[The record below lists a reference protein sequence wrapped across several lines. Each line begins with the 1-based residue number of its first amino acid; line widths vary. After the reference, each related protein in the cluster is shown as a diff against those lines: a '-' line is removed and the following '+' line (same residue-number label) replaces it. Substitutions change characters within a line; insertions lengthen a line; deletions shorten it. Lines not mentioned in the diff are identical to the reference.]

1 MHGATALY
9 LAAQGG
15 FEAVAAALLDAG
27 ADVDAALEKIGLTP
41 LFIASAQGYLP
52 VVRLLLGRGAAVG
65 SRNWNGISPLHM
77 AALRGNTAIAQ
88 LLRDHGAAVDD
99 ADSGGSTP
107 LLSLAAGEPQGEGD
121 APLADAARK
130 RALRWLLAAGAST
143 EARRAADGYTPVLA
157 AAAGGRADLIAELL
171 RAGADAGAVA
181 DDGRTTP
188 LRAAVAGGHL
198 AAAEALLASAAA
210 GDVEG
215 ALELARDSRSAE
227 MIALLDRART

>member
-52 VVRLLLGRGAAVG
+52 VVRLLLGRGAAV
-65 SRNWNGISPLHM
+65 
-77 AALRGNTAIAQ
+77 
-88 LLRDHGAAVDD
+88 
-99 ADSGGSTP
+99 
-107 LLSLAAGEPQGEGD
+107 
-121 APLADAARK
+121 
-130 RALRWLLAAGAST
+130 
-143 EARRAADGYTPVLA
+143 
-157 AAAGGRADLIAELL
+157 
-171 RAGADAGAVA
+171 
-181 DDGRTTP
+181 
-188 LRAAVAGGHL
+188 AGGHL

-227 MIALLDRART
+227 MIALLDRAST